1 MKGILRWNS
10 SLKEFLVNYTDPFG
24 NSKSYPLNWRT
35 RSFPPGS
42 ENFLHGQDVMFEF
55 AEDDGM
61 QTAELIIDPF
71 EQIESNRDDD
81 IEKELSDKISK
92 IIDSPAYG
100 YITKAKVKDIMELIK
115 SPRYKN
121 I

>member
-1 MKGILRWNS
+1 MKGVLRWNS
-10 SLKEFLVNYTDPFG
+10 ALKEFVVNYTDPFG
-24 NSKSYPLNWRT
+24 NSKSYPLNWST

-42 ENFLHGQDVMFEF
+42 ENFLHGQDVLFEF
-55 AEDDGM
+55 GEESGI
-61 QTAELIIDPF
+61 QTAELIVNPF
-71 EQIESNRDDD
+71 EQIESGCDKD
-81 IEKELSDKISK
+81 IEKELSDKISE
-92 IIDSPAYG
+92 ILDNQAYG